1 MGTDL
6 ANDSTQPLTWISSLS
21 NSIYRS
27 TEKLPA
33 AWGSRSQ
40 SCWPF
45 CWHLVRSY
53 CFSDRLLVR
62 QPVTLWLSLE
72 CLYAPFLHLF
82 QIALLRFC
90 CYSCGYMK
98 SGKCVCVC
106 VVWFGGVYLCV
117 CMDTG
122 VVRIE
127 EYEEIVYI
135 YGVRVWRKYITTCFY
150 VSVFVHVH
158 LWQYKEQPLLKLIF
172 SLNSL
177 VNVIP
182 FFFLPLPPLFLV
194 PLYHFPFLI
203 SISFTLSGGTTT

>member
-106 VVWFGGVYLCV
+106 GVIWGSVFMCVHGHRSCTYWGIRGDCIHIWCPCVEKIHNYVFLCLCV
-117 CMDTG
+117 C
-122 VVRIE
+122 
-127 EYEEIVYI
+127 
-135 YGVRVWRKYITTCFY
+135 TCA
-150 VSVFVHVH
+150 
-158 LWQYKEQPLLKLIF
+158 PLT
-172 SLNSL
+172 
-177 VNVIP
+177 V
-182 FFFLPLPPLFLV
+182 
-194 PLYHFPFLI
+194 
-203 SISFTLSGGTTT
+203 